1 MFTNIYGRVAC
12 REKQLIKGSDKFAA
26 MHPNNRILWQLL
38 KII

>member
-1 MFTNIYGRVAC
+1 MAELLVERNN
-12 REKQLIKGSDKFAA
+12 LIKGSDKFAA